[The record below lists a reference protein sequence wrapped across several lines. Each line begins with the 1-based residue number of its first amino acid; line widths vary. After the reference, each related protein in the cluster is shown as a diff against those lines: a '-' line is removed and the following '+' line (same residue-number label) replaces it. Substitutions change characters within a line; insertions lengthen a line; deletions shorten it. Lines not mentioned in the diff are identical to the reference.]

1 MCTIHLI
8 GYFEKSQGKHTLLG
22 WCVGEDPGI
31 SKRPPSC
38 TIWTMLSLHFSSVKK
53 KKKILLSLL
62 RGTPGAVPWQE
73 GKRFSSQMKG
83 PCAWQRRA
91 SQEGVCGVGGRSAG
105 IAGALNTLLLAST
118 KVLQQ
123 RPPNDHPWN
132 LRAGWSASNEKNNAW
147 QVCQVTPEGNS
158 DFWKKKTKNYKL

>member
-1 MCTIHLI
+1 MHAPRVMCGRGPRYLQEAPFLHHLDHAVAT
-8 GYFEKSQGKHTLLG
+8 FLF
-22 WCVGEDPGI
+22 W
-31 SKRPPSC
+31 
-38 TIWTMLSLHFSSVKK
+38 

-62 RGTPGAVPWQE
+62 RGTPGAAPWQE

-91 SQEGVCGVGGRSAG
+91 SQEGVCGVA
-105 IAGALNTLLLAST
+105 AGALDTLLLASA

-147 QVCQVTPEGNS
+147 QVCRVTPEGNS
-158 DFWKKKTKNYKL
+158 DF